1 MLEHLEKTTVV
12 EKGTQKV
19 SPLVLPVEIVYCW
32 LDGIYVCFGKG
43 PLSSAFLFKK
53 NIDCS
58 KKQKVDT
65 E

>member
-19 SPLVLPVEIVYCW
+19 SPFVLPVEIVYCW

-53 NIDCS
+53 NIDYS

-65 E
+65 

>member
-43 PLSSAFLFKK
+43 PFRLLFCSKK
-53 NIDCS
+53 IL

-65 E
+65 

>member
-43 PLSSAFLFKK
+43 PSSAFLFKK
-53 NIDCS
+53 NFHF
-58 KKQKVDT
+58 KKA
-65 E
+65 EG